1 MRYVAATHSR
11 GVLTGSGR
19 GTVDAHLSLDVNHL
33 QRKNI
38 LQPCWVGDLHWVR
51 EGEKIGTLSVRA
63 EADQV
68 HLFYRVQ
75 ISGEPA
81 DVNETVRI
89 ARKPCRLGGSRP
101 YFICPG
107 AVKEAHCGRRV
118 CKLYLARRY
127 FLCRHCYGLAYASQ
141 REGPQDRRLRRVVK
155 LRQRLGGDSYTKP
168 KGMWQRT
175 YERLREQAVAAEV
188 LADIGFEAGAERL
201 VARLDKKSERLKKKM
216 S

>member
-1 MRYVAATHSR
+1 V
-11 GVLTGSGR
+11 V
-19 GTVDAHLSLDVNHL
+19 
-33 QRKNI
+33 RKPKGDDGHDGAN
-38 LQPCWVGDLHWVR
+38 PEGDLHWVR
-51 EGEKIGTLSVRA
+51 EGEKIGTMNVRA

-68 HLFYRVQ
+68 HLFYQVQ
-75 ISGEPA
+75 ISGGPQE
-81 DVNETVRI
+81 VNETVRI
-89 ARKPCRLGGSRP
+89 ARRPCRLVGARP

-107 AVKEAHCGRRV
+107 AVKGTHCGRRV
-118 CKLYLARRY
+118 CKLYLAGRH
-127 FLCRHCYGLAYASQ
+127 FLCRHCYDLAYASQ
-141 REGPQDRRLRRVVK
+141 REGPQDRRLRRVHK